1 NFQHDV
7 QTGTSFVHVKG
18 AVVEHYDNSQETIV
32 KDGIHIA
39 SSTAHIYIH
48 TATNIQLHV
57 GDSNIWM
64 DSGGQIAIRGNNI
77 AIEGKE
83 SVSIH
88 GGMVRS
94 AADSSHE
101 ITGGNVKSEAKANNV
116 VKGAMV

>member
-1 NFQHDV
+1 M
-7 QTGTSFVHVKG
+7 
-18 AVVEHYDNSQETIV
+18 VEHYDNTQETIV
-32 KDGIHIA
+32 KNGIHIA

-48 TATNIQLHV
+48 TATSIQLHV
-57 GDSNIWM
+57 GASTIWM

-77 AIEGKE
+77 IIDGKE

-101 ITGGNVKSEAKANNV
+101 TTGGNVKSEAKANNV
-116 VKGAMV
+116 VKGAMVMLNPG